1 MRIDRPRG
9 TRDFPP
15 EEMRR
20 RRAVERK
27 MRELA
32 ERWGYEEVQTPTFE
46 HVELFTLRSGEE
58 IVKEMYD
65 FEDKSGR
72 RLALR
77 PELTAPV
84 IRMYVN
90 EMKLRTKP
98 LRLYYFGN
106 CFRYERPQKGRFR
119 EFWQFGTELIGAGT
133 PEAEAES
140 IALAYTILKELNVE
154 FELHVGHVGLIRS
167 VLGDVPEEIKN
178 RVMRLLD
185 KGELKDAVQ
194 TLRRCGGA
202 ASCVDDLLGLVN
214 LSGDATAVDEASEIL
229 RGKGEEAVSELK
241 ELLEALECYDVDF
254 KLNFSIARGLDYYT
268 GMVFEAYATKGLGAQ
283 RQICGGGSYRLA
295 ALFGG
300 DDAPSTG
307 FAIGFDRIIEICKAP
322 EERCLKVVV
331 AAAGKEPEVRRA
343 AVSVAERLREDFVA
357 YVDVMRRSLGAQL
370 SFADAVGADFAVIV
384 GKRELRENK
393 VLIRDLRSGEQK
405 LMNLEACVAY
415 LRSL

>member
-1 MRIDRPRG
+1 MKIERPRG

-15 EEMRR
+15 EEMKR
-20 RRAVERK
+20 RRAVEQK
-27 MRELA
+27 MREIA

-65 FEDKSGR
+65 FEDKGGR

-154 FELHVGHVGLIRS
+154 FELQIGHVGLIRS
-167 VLGDVPEEIKN
+167 VLGDVSEELKN
-178 RVMRLLD
+178 RVMRLID
-185 KGELKDAVQ
+185 KGELDAAVQ
-194 TLRRCGGA
+194 MLRDCGA
-202 ASCVDDLLGLVN
+202 AGCVDDLLNLVS
-214 LSGDATAVDEASEIL
+214 LSGDVAAIDEASEIL
-229 RGKGEEAVSELK
+229 KNKGEAAISELK
-241 ELLEALECYDVDF
+241 GLLEALECYDVDF

-300 DDAPSTG
+300 DNAPSTG
-307 FAIGFDRIIEICKAP
+307 FAIGFDRVMEICEVP
-322 EERCLKVVV
+322 EVRRLKVVV
-331 AAAGKEPEVRRA
+331 APVGRERDVRKA
-343 AVSVAERLREDFVA
+343 AVTVAEQLREEFVT
-357 YVDVMRRSLGAQL
+357 YVDVMRRSLSAQL
-370 SFADAVGADFAVIV
+370 SFADAVGADFAVII
-384 GKRELRENK
+384 GKKELSESK
-393 VLIRDLRSGEQK
+393 VLVRDLKTGEQR
-405 LMNLEACVAY
+405 LVGLEECIAY
-415 LRSL
+415 LRSFV

>member
-1 MRIDRPRG
+1 
-9 TRDFPP
+9 
-15 EEMRR
+15 
-20 RRAVERK
+20 
-27 MRELA
+27 
-32 ERWGYEEVQTPTFE
+32 
-46 HVELFTLRSGEE
+46 
-58 IVKEMYD
+58 
-65 FEDKSGR
+65 
-72 RLALR
+72 
-77 PELTAPV
+77 
-84 IRMYVN
+84 
-90 EMKLRTKP
+90 
-98 LRLYYFGN
+98 
-106 CFRYERPQKGRFR
+106 
-119 EFWQFGTELIGAGT
+119 
-133 PEAEAES
+133 
-140 IALAYTILKELNVE
+140 
-154 FELHVGHVGLIRS
+154 
-167 VLGDVPEEIKN
+167 
-178 RVMRLLD
+178 
-185 KGELKDAVQ
+185 
-194 TLRRCGGA
+194 
-202 ASCVDDLLGLVN
+202 
-214 LSGDATAVDEASEIL
+214 
-229 RGKGEEAVSELK
+229 
-241 ELLEALECYDVDF
+241 VDF